1 MASETYD
8 YESFD
13 NTDHTMKQ
21 IADAIRHKGYGKDVR
36 EAIAQG
42 MESYDRTS
50 GELFKRMNKV
60 EEKTDQEI
68 EARKKGDGNLQGQID
83 DLQERCQKLEDRVK
97 QLRKDNDDH
106 EERLKKIEQLLFGSE
121 TITVTDPT
129 DDIKASQQA
138 VEISGTDD
146 TDDPVSVVTIN

>member
-1 MASETYD
+1 MIMASETYD

-68 EARKKGDGNLQGQID
+68 EARKKGDGNLQGQISK
-83 DLQERCQKLEDRVK
+83 LQERCQKLEDQVK
-97 QLRKDNDDH
+97 QLRKDNDNH
-106 EERLKKIEQLLFGSE
+106 EERLKKIERLLFGSQSINAT
-121 TITVTDPT
+121 TISTNESDHQGYEIA
-129 DDIKASQQA
+129 DIPPYDYTEQ
-138 VEISGTDD
+138 EI
-146 TDDPVSVVTIN
+146 N